1 MLRIAPAWLSGYAGV
16 ILLMAFLL
24 NLAVLLARFSFG
36 LILPFM
42 EDDLGLSHFQS
53 GSLFATASIVG
64 MIAAVVVG
72 VLASRYGS
80 RFIIAATAMLTGVAT
95 ILLGMSPN
103 YLFAVVMSGIIGFA
117 SMGCIAPVMGLLSVW
132 FESAN
137 RGTVAGLAAGGAGIS
152 FVVVGVLVPWL
163 TGRDPED
170 GWRHT
175 WFFLGALIIVAAVLS
190 MVFVRDRPRPPAHSP
205 GSLSAW
211 PVATYRNPMVWMMA
225 LLAFFSGWVE
235 GLYLT
240 FFGVYLDEQEVGVAV
255 SGRLWILLGLLGIA
269 GGIFWG
275 GLSDRLGRRLG
286 FLLSFVVVGAGC
298 FLFWLA
304 PVMAGF
310 LGSVVLFG
318 LSFRASYTICA
329 AAAGDYAAPH
339 FSAATFGLMGMGA
352 GFGSAVGP
360 LVGGRVADVTDAVG
374 WVFVLAAG
382 GAAVAIVASVF
393 LRRPDVSYA
402 KVSYE

>member
-1 MLRIAPAWLSGYAGV
+1 
-16 ILLMAFLL
+16 
-24 NLAVLLARFSFG
+24 
-36 LILPFM
+36 
-42 EDDLGLSHFQS
+42 
-53 GSLFATASIVG
+53 
-64 MIAAVVVG
+64 
-72 VLASRYGS
+72 
-80 RFIIAATAMLTGVAT
+80 
-95 ILLGMSPN
+95 
-103 YLFAVVMSGIIGFA
+103 MSGIIGFA
-117 SMGCIAPVMGLLSVW
+117 SMGCIGPVMGLLSVW

-152 FVVVGVLVPWL
+152 FVVVGMLVPWL

-175 WFFLGALIIVAAVLS
+175 WFFLGALIIVAGALSVL
-190 MVFVRDRPRPPAHSP
+190 FIKDRPRPPTYSP
-205 GSLSAW
+205 EGRSAW
-211 PVATYRNPMVWMMA
+211 PLAAYRSPMVWLMT
-225 LLAFFSGWVE
+225 LLAFCSGWCE

-240 FFGVYLDEQEVGVAV
+240 FFGVYLDEQEVSVVA
-255 SGRLWILLGLLGIA
+255 SGRLWMLLGLLGIA

-275 GLSDRLGRRLG
+275 GVSDRFGRRPG

-352 GFGSAVGP
+352 GLGSAVGP

-382 GAAVAIVASVF
+382 GAAVAILASIF
-393 LRRPDVSYA
+393 LRRPEVSYA
-402 KVSYE
+402 ENSCE